1 MGGGGTGRGRHLVR
15 QIIKVG
21 ARVWGGGCAGGSYIV
36 KK

>member
-1 MGGGGTGRGRHLVR
+1 MGGVRGGWGRHLVR
-15 QIIKVG
+15 QIIKVW